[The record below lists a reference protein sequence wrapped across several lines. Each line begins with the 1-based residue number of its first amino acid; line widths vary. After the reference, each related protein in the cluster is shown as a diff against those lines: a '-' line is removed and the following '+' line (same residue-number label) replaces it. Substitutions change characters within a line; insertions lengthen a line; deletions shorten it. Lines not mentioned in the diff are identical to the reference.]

1 MEYARKIVLLKNLL
15 EELQLETSKIT
26 VEETFAILNDLKET
40 VNSFN
45 DSQRINYYIA
55 VTIDCSHS
63 SLREGMF

>member
-15 EELQLETSKIT
+15 EELQLEASKIT

-45 DSQRINYYIA
+45 DS
-55 VTIDCSHS
+55 
-63 SLREGMF
+63 RE

>member
-40 VNSFN
+40 VKKFN
-45 DSQRINYYIA
+45 ECR
-55 VTIDCSHS
+55 
-63 SLREGMF
+63 